1 MRTVGHA
8 VIRTPKRK
16 VQREITDL
24 YRIGQYK
31 YLVWTFKC
39 NEMLR
44 YIKSTRKR
52 TWKAKV
58 GTDLQKGRKWL
69 EKWKMLVK
77 NLYRWNFVGH
87 W

>member
-1 MRTVGHA
+1 MRTVGHI

-31 YLVWTFKC
+31 YLVCTFKC
-39 NEMLR
+39 NEMVW

-58 GTDLQKGRKWL
+58 GTNLQREGNG
-69 EKWKMLVK
+69 WKSE
-77 NLYRWNFVGH
+77 RCR
-87 W
+87 